1 MILYIHIV
9 CNDMRKEWDME
20 SLIRTIFWNI
30 PRYAVLSL
38 ESICVFFQLEPCLLW
53 LS

>member
-38 ESICVFFQLEPCLLW
+38 ESIHVFFQLEPCLLW